1 MSKFFFIGQNNAEV
15 VNVHDIL
22 VIILRTIVLYWFIL
36 GILRLMGKREVGELS
51 IFDLVVFLLIA
62 EVAAFALDDP
72 NSNFIHAIV
81 PMVILFIIQIGVSYF
96 SLKSKKFRDVMEG
109 KPSII
114 MRDGIIV
121 EKEMRKQRYNLD
133 DLLQQ
138 LREQQI
144 GSIQSVSYAF
154 LEPSGNLSVFKK
166 EEEQYV
172 FPIIIDGDI
181 QQDHLERI
189 GKNEKWLLEELE
201 KKSITD
207 VKKIFYCSYEQDA
220 LYIQLKTSF

>member
-1 MSKFFFIGQNNAEV
+1 
-15 VNVHDIL
+15 
-22 VIILRTIVLYWFIL
+22 
-36 GILRLMGKREVGELS
+36 MGKREVGELS

-62 EVAAFALDDP
+62 EVAGFSLDDP
-72 NSNFIHAIV
+72 QSSFINAIV
-81 PMVILFIIQIGVSYF
+81 PVLMLFFIQMGVSYF

-109 KPSII
+109 EPSILI
-114 MRDGIIV
+114 RDGIIV

-154 LEPSGNLSVFKK
+154 LESSGNLSVFKK

-172 FPIIIDGDI
+172 FPLIIDGEI
-181 QQDHLERI
+181 QHRHLEHI
-189 GKNEKWLLEELE
+189 GKNEKWLIQELE
-201 KKSITD
+201 QKQILNY
-207 VKKIFYCSYEQDA
+207 KKIFYCSYENEN

>member
-1 MSKFFFIGQNNAEV
+1 M
-15 VNVHDIL
+15 
-22 VIILRTIVLYWFIL
+22 YWFIL
-36 GILRLMGKREVGELS
+36 LIFRLMGKREVGELS

-62 EVAAFALDDP
+62 EVAGFSLDDP
-72 NSNFIHAIV
+72 QSSFINAIV
-81 PMVILFIIQIGVSYF
+81 PVLMLFFIQMGVSYF

-109 KPSII
+109 EPSILI
-114 MRDGIIV
+114 RDGIIV

-154 LEPSGNLSVFKK
+154 LESSGNLSVFKK
-166 EEEQYV
+166 DEEQYV
-172 FPIIIDGDI
+172 FPLIIDGEI
-181 QQDHLERI
+181 QHRHLEHI
-189 GKNEKWLLEELE
+189 GKNEKWLIKELE
-201 KKSITD
+201 QKQILNY
-207 VKKIFYCSYEQDA
+207 KKIFYCSYENEN

>member
-1 MSKFFFIGQNNAEV
+1 MQ
-15 VNVHDIL
+15 DIL
-22 VIILRTIVLYWFIL
+22 IIIIRTFILYWFIL
-36 GILRLMGKREVGELS
+36 LIFRLMGKREVGELS

-62 EVAAFALDDP
+62 EVAGFSLDDP
-72 NSNFIHAIV
+72 HSSFINAIV
-81 PMVILFIIQIGVSYF
+81 PVLMLFFIQMGVSYF

-109 KPSII
+109 EPSILI
-114 MRDGIIV
+114 RDGIIV

-154 LEPSGNLSVFKK
+154 LESSGNLSVFKK
-166 EEEQYV
+166 DEEQYV
-172 FPIIIDGDI
+172 FPLIIDGEI
-181 QQDHLERI
+181 QHRHLEHI
-189 GKNEKWLLEELE
+189 GKNEKWLIQELE
-201 KKSITD
+201 QKQILNY
-207 VKKIFYCSYEQDA
+207 KKIFYCSYENEN

>member
-1 MSKFFFIGQNNAEV
+1 MQ
-15 VNVHDIL
+15 DIL
-22 VIILRTIVLYWFIL
+22 IIIIRTFILYWFIL
-36 GILRLMGKREVGELS
+36 LIFRLMGKREVGELS

-62 EVAAFALDDP
+62 EVAGFSLDDP
-72 NSNFIHAIV
+72 QSSFINAIV
-81 PMVILFIIQIGVSYF
+81 PVLMLFFIQMGVSYF

-109 KPSII
+109 EPSILI
-114 MRDGIIV
+114 RDGIIV

-154 LEPSGNLSVFKK
+154 LESSGNLSVFKK
-166 EEEQYV
+166 DEEQYV
-172 FPIIIDGDI
+172 FPLIIDGEI
-181 QQDHLERI
+181 QHRHLEHI
-189 GKNEKWLLEELE
+189 GKNEKWLIKELE
-201 KKSITD
+201 QKQILNY
-207 VKKIFYCSYEQDA
+207 KKIFYCSYENEN

>member
-1 MSKFFFIGQNNAEV
+1 M
-15 VNVHDIL
+15 HDL
-22 VIILRTIVLYWFIL
+22 IIIMLRTIIMYWVIL
-36 GILRLMGKREVGELS
+36 GILRIMGKREVGELS

-72 NSNFIHAIV
+72 DSNFFHAIV
-81 PMVILFIIQIGVSYF
+81 PMVCLLIIQVTVSYF
-96 SLKSKKFRDVMEG
+96 SLKSKKFRDAMEG
-109 KPSII
+109 IPSII
-114 MRDGIIV
+114 MKDGIII
-121 EKEMRKQRYNLD
+121 EKEMKRQRYNLD

-172 FPIIIDGDI
+172 FPLIIDGDI

-189 GKNEKWLLEELE
+189 GKNEKWLREELE
-201 KKSITD
+201 KLSIF
-207 VKKIFYCSYEQDA
+207 KIEKIFYCSYEDES

>member
-1 MSKFFFIGQNNAEV
+1 MQDLLIIIMRTFI
-15 VNVHDIL
+15 
-22 VIILRTIVLYWFIL
+22 LYWFIL
-36 GILRLMGKREVGELS
+36 LILRLMGKREVGELS

-62 EVAAFALDDP
+62 EVAAFSLDDP
-72 NSNFIHAIV
+72 HSSFIHAIV
-81 PMVILFIIQIGVSYF
+81 PVIILFLIQIGVSYF
-96 SLKSKKFRDVMEG
+96 SLKSKKFRDMMEG
-109 KPSII
+109 EPSILI
-114 MRDGIIV
+114 RDGIII

-138 LREQQI
+138 LREQQV

-172 FPIIIDGDI
+172 FPLIIDGDI
-181 QQDHLERI
+181 QYRHLEHI
-189 GKNEKWLLEELE
+189 GKNEKWLIQELE
-201 KKSITD
+201 QKQIMNTQ
-207 VKKIFYCSYEQDA
+207 KIFYCSYENET

>member
-1 MSKFFFIGQNNAEV
+1 MN
-15 VNVHDIL
+15 DIL
-22 VIILRTIVLYWFIL
+22 IIIIRTFILYWLIL

-51 IFDLVVFLLIA
+51 LFDLVVFLLIA

-72 NSNFIHAIV
+72 KDNFLHSII
-81 PMVILFIIQIGVSYF
+81 PMIILLIIQITVSF
-96 SLKSKKFRDVMEG
+96 ISLKNKKFRDKMEG
-109 KPSII
+109 TPSII
-114 MRDGIIV
+114 IKDGIII

-144 GSIQSVSYAF
+144 GSVQVVSYAF

-166 EEEQYV
+166 ESDQYV
-172 FPIIIDGDI
+172 FPLIIDGDI
-181 QQDHLERI
+181 QEDHLQMI
-189 GKNEKWLLEELE
+189 GKNTKWLEAELE
-201 KKSITD
+201 KQLIQD
-207 VKKIFYCSYEQDA
+207 VKKIFYCSYEDEC

>member
-1 MSKFFFIGQNNAEV
+1 
-15 VNVHDIL
+15 
-22 VIILRTIVLYWFIL
+22 
-36 GILRLMGKREVGELS
+36 MGKREVGELS

-72 NSNFIHAIV
+72 KSNFIHAIV
-81 PMVILFIIQIGVSYF
+81 PMIILLIIQICVSYF

-114 MRDGIIV
+114 MKDGIIV

-138 LREQQI
+138 LTRTTNWFY
-144 GSIQSVSYAF
+144 SDVSYAF

-172 FPIIIDGDI
+172 FPLN
-181 QQDHLERI
+181 H
-189 GKNEKWLLEELE
+189 
-201 KKSITD
+201 
-207 VKKIFYCSYEQDA
+207 
-220 LYIQLKTSF
+220 

>member
-1 MSKFFFIGQNNAEV
+1 MN
-15 VNVHDIL
+15 DIL
-22 VIILRTIVLYWFIL
+22 IIILRTVILYWIIL

-62 EVAAFALDDP
+62 EVAAFALDNPD
-72 NSNFIHAIV
+72 SNFIHAIV
-81 PMVILFIIQIGVSYF
+81 PMVTLLIIQILVSYF
-96 SLKSKKFRDVMEG
+96 SLKSKKFRDTMEG

-114 MRDGIIV
+114 MRDGIIN

-144 GSIQSVSYAF
+144 GSIQKVSYAF

-166 EEEQYV
+166 ESQQYV
-172 FPIIIDGDI
+172 FPLIIDGEI
-181 QQDHLERI
+181 QIDHLQRL
-189 GKNEKWLLEELE
+189 GKDEKWLREELE
-201 KKSITD
+201 KKSILD
-207 VKKIFYCSYEQDA
+207 VNKIFYCSYEDDS

>member
-1 MSKFFFIGQNNAEV
+1 MQ
-15 VNVHDIL
+15 DIL
-22 VIILRTIVLYWFIL
+22 IIMIRTFILYWFIL
-36 GILRLMGKREVGELS
+36 LIFRLMGKREVGELS

-62 EVAAFALDDP
+62 EVAGFSLDDP
-72 NSNFIHAIV
+72 HSSFINAVV
-81 PMVILFIIQIGVSYF
+81 PVLMLFLIQMGVSYF

-109 KPSII
+109 EPSIL
-114 MRDGIIV
+114 MRDGIIM

-138 LREQQI
+138 LREQQV

-154 LEPSGNLSVFKK
+154 LESSGNLSVFQK

-172 FPIIIDGDI
+172 FPLIIDGEI
-181 QQDHLERI
+181 QQRHLEHI
-189 GKNEKWLLEELE
+189 GKNEKWLIQELEE
-201 KKSITD
+201 KKIMD
-207 VKKIFYCSYEQDA
+207 YKKIFYCSYENEE

>member
-1 MSKFFFIGQNNAEV
+1 MQ
-15 VNVHDIL
+15 DIL
-22 VIILRTIVLYWFIL
+22 IIMLRTIMLYWIIL
-36 GILRLMGKREVGELS
+36 GILRVMGKREVGELS

-72 NSNFIHAIV
+72 HSNFIHALV
-81 PMVILFIIQIGVSYF
+81 PMLILLIIQIGVSYF
-96 SLKSKKFRDVMEG
+96 SLKSKKFRDTMEG
-109 KPSII
+109 EPSII
-114 MRDGIIV
+114 MKEGIIN

-144 GSIQSVSYAF
+144 GSIRSVSYAF

-172 FPIIIDGDI
+172 FPLIIDGEV
-181 QQDHLERI
+181 QQEHLERI
-189 GKNEKWLLEELE
+189 GKSEKWLMEELE
-201 KKSITD
+201 KQSIKS
-207 VKKIFYCSYEQDA
+207 VEKIFYCSYEEDA

>member
-1 MSKFFFIGQNNAEV
+1 MN
-15 VNVHDIL
+15 DIL
-22 VIILRTIVLYWFIL
+22 IIILRTITLYWLIL

-72 NSNFIHAIV
+72 KSNFIHAIV
-81 PMVILFIIQIGVSYF
+81 PMIILLIIQICVSYF

-114 MRDGIIV
+114 MKDGIIV

-144 GSIQSVSYAF
+144 GSIQICF
-154 LEPSGNLSVFKK
+154 LC
-166 EEEQYV
+166 
-172 FPIIIDGDI
+172 
-181 QQDHLERI
+181 
-189 GKNEKWLLEELE
+189 
-201 KKSITD
+201 
-207 VKKIFYCSYEQDA
+207 IFGA
-220 LYIQLKTSF
+220 IW

>member
-1 MSKFFFIGQNNAEV
+1 MQ
-15 VNVHDIL
+15 DIL
-22 VIILRTIVLYWFIL
+22 IIIIRTFILYWFIL
-36 GILRLMGKREVGELS
+36 LIFRLMGKREVGELS

-62 EVAAFALDDP
+62 EVAGFSLDDP
-72 NSNFIHAIV
+72 QSSFINAIV
-81 PMVILFIIQIGVSYF
+81 PVLMLFFIQMGVSYF

-109 KPSII
+109 EPSILI
-114 MRDGIIV
+114 RDGIIV

-154 LEPSGNLSVFKK
+154 LESSGNLSVFKK
-166 EEEQYV
+166 DEEQYV
-172 FPIIIDGDI
+172 FPLIIDGEI
-181 QQDHLERI
+181 QHRHLEHI
-189 GKNEKWLLEELE
+189 GKNEKWLIQELE
-201 KKSITD
+201 QKQILNY
-207 VKKIFYCSYEQDA
+207 KKIFYCSYENEN

>member
-1 MSKFFFIGQNNAEV
+1 MN
-15 VNVHDIL
+15 DIL
-22 VIILRTIVLYWFIL
+22 IIIIRTIVLYWLIL
-36 GILRLMGKREVGELS
+36 AILRLMGKREVGELS

-72 NSNFIHAIV
+72 SSNFFHAVI
-81 PMVILFIIQIGVSYF
+81 PMIILLIIQITVSYF

-114 MRDGIIV
+114 MKDGIII

-166 EEEQYV
+166 EGEQYV
-172 FPIIIDGDI
+172 FPLIIDGDI
-181 QQDHLERI
+181 QEGHLQRI
-189 GKNEKWLLEELE
+189 GKDEKWLREELQKKLIEDE
-201 KKSITD
+201 KR
-207 VKKIFYCSYEQDA
+207 IFYCCYENDC

>member
-1 MSKFFFIGQNNAEV
+1 
-15 VNVHDIL
+15 
-22 VIILRTIVLYWFIL
+22 
-36 GILRLMGKREVGELS
+36 MGKREVGELS

-62 EVAAFALDDP
+62 EIAAFALDDP
-72 NSNFIHAIV
+72 QSKLMHALV
-81 PMVILFIIQIGVSYF
+81 PMVVLLIIQIAVSYF
-96 SLKSKKFRDVMEG
+96 SLKSKRLRDVMEG
-109 KPSII
+109 EPSII
-114 MRDGIIV
+114 MKDGIII

-172 FPIIIDGDI
+172 FPLIVDGEV
-181 QQDHLERI
+181 QHNHLERI

-201 KKSITD
+201 KKSIST
-207 VKKIFYCSYEQDA
+207 VEKIFYCSFERDE

>member
-1 MSKFFFIGQNNAEV
+1 MQDLLIIMIRTFI
-15 VNVHDIL
+15 
-22 VIILRTIVLYWFIL
+22 LYWFIL
-36 GILRLMGKREVGELS
+36 LILRLMGKREVGELS

-62 EVAAFALDDP
+62 EVAAFSLDDP
-72 NSNFIHAIV
+72 HSSFIHAIV
-81 PMVILFIIQIGVSYF
+81 PVIILFLIQIGVSYF

-109 KPSII
+109 EPSILI
-114 MRDGIIV
+114 RNGIII
-121 EKEMRKQRYNLD
+121 EREMRKQRYNLD

-166 EEEQYV
+166 EGEQYV
-172 FPIIIDGDI
+172 FPLIIDGDI
-181 QQDHLERI
+181 QQRHLEHI
-189 GKNEKWLLEELE
+189 GKNEKWLIQELE
-201 KKSITD
+201 QKQIMNY
-207 VKKIFYCSYEQDA
+207 KKIFYCSYENEV

>member
-1 MSKFFFIGQNNAEV
+1 MQ
-15 VNVHDIL
+15 DIL
-22 VIILRTIVLYWFIL
+22 IIILRTIILYWVIL
-36 GILRLMGKREVGELS
+36 GILRIMGKREVGELS

-62 EVAAFALDDP
+62 EVGAFALDDP
-72 NSNFIHAIV
+72 NRNFIHAIV
-81 PMVILFIIQIGVSYF
+81 PMVVLLIIQIGVSYF
-96 SLKSKKFRDVMEG
+96 SLKSKKFRDGMEG

-114 MRDGIIV
+114 MKEGIIN

-144 GSIQSVSYAF
+144 GSVQSVSYAF

-166 EEEQYV
+166 EEQQYV
-172 FPIIIDGDI
+172 FPLIIDGEI
-181 QQDHLERI
+181 QLGHLERI
-189 GKNEKWLLEELE
+189 GKNEKWLREELE
-201 KKSITD
+201 KQSITNI
-207 VKKIFYCSYEQDA
+207 KKIFYCSYEEDA

>member
-1 MSKFFFIGQNNAEV
+1 MQDLLIIIIRTFI
-15 VNVHDIL
+15 
-22 VIILRTIVLYWFIL
+22 LYWFIL
-36 GILRLMGKREVGELS
+36 LILRMMGKREVGELS

-62 EVAAFALDDP
+62 EVAAFSLDDP
-72 NSNFIHAIV
+72 HSSFFHAIV
-81 PMVILFIIQIGVSYF
+81 PVVILFIIQIGVSYF

-109 KPSII
+109 EPSILI
-114 MRDGIIV
+114 RDGIII

-138 LREQQI
+138 LREQQV

-172 FPIIIDGDI
+172 FPLIIDGDI
-181 QQDHLERI
+181 QHRHLEHI
-189 GKNEKWLLEELE
+189 GKNEKWLIQELE
-201 KKSITD
+201 QQQIMNY
-207 VKKIFYCSYEQDA
+207 KKIFYCSYENET
-220 LYIQLKTSF
+220 LYIQLKTSFS

>member
-1 MSKFFFIGQNNAEV
+1 M
-15 VNVHDIL
+15 
-22 VIILRTIVLYWFIL
+22 YWFIL
-36 GILRLMGKREVGELS
+36 LIFRLMGKREVGELS

-62 EVAAFALDDP
+62 EVAGFSLDDP
-72 NSNFIHAIV
+72 HSSFINAVV
-81 PMVILFIIQIGVSYF
+81 PVLMLFLIQMGVSYF

-109 KPSII
+109 EPSIL
-114 MRDGIIV
+114 MRDGIIM

-138 LREQQI
+138 LREQQV

-154 LEPSGNLSVFKK
+154 LESSGNLSVFQK

-172 FPIIIDGDI
+172 FPLIIDGEI
-181 QQDHLERI
+181 QQRHLEHI
-189 GKNEKWLLEELE
+189 GKNEKWLIQELEE
-201 KKSITD
+201 KKIMD
-207 VKKIFYCSYEQDA
+207 YKKIFYCSYENEE

>member
-1 MSKFFFIGQNNAEV
+1 VQ
-15 VNVHDIL
+15 DL
-22 VIILRTIVLYWFIL
+22 LIIIARTIFLYWFIL
-36 GILRLMGKREVGELS
+36 LVLRLMGKREVGELS

-62 EVAAFALDDP
+62 EVAAFSLDDP
-72 NSNFIHAIV
+72 RSNFFHAIV
-81 PMVILFIIQIGVSYF
+81 PVIILFLIQIGVSYF

-109 KPSII
+109 EPSII
-114 MRDGIIV
+114 MRDGIII

-154 LEPSGNLSVFKK
+154 LESSGNLSVFKK
-166 EEEQYV
+166 EGEQYV
-172 FPIIIDGDI
+172 FPLIIDGEI
-181 QQDHLERI
+181 QQRHLEHI
-189 GKNEKWLLEELE
+189 GKNEKWLIQELE
-201 KKSITD
+201 QKQIMNY
-207 VKKIFYCSYEQDA
+207 KKIFYCSFENEE